1 MGRLSFHWE
10 AMYEVLVMSG
20 QTSVRDRQVNAQIE
34 HQGAVS
40 TSIDKNDKDTCNVTR
55 HPHLR
60 FWLESS

>member
-34 HQGAVS
+34 PQGAAEG
-40 TSIDKNDKDTCNVTR
+40 TSLMSKR
-55 HPHLR
+55 PRL
-60 FWLESS
+60 S